1 MVTHFCPNMPLGVV
15 KTGKKENLHVH
26 KKWACT
32 CNFCEPNFVLTK
44 TRNIYISTELLHGQ
58 YFSTHWKIYSVF
70 ISHINWFNYNMQ
82 HPILVFI
89 LCYPNATDSQFLE
102 HIGLELNSIGC
113 SLWLIRSQCFPWS
126 SQDSWTPWCRLPAL
140 PWHMMMAQ
148 RRRCRQPSKSS
159 LS

>member
-1 MVTHFCPNMPLGVV
+1 MPMGVV
-15 KTGKKENLHVH
+15 KTGGKENLHVH
-26 KKWACT
+26 QKWACT

-70 ISHINWFNYNMQ
+70 ISHINWFNHNMQ